1 MTAKTFIKPEDIERV
16 LENGRRMTMYQIM
29 HRLGLS
35 HATTLYRML
44 PAMLAA
50 GRVFRA
56 REDVDHDSAH
66 THYVYYTSAPAPV
79 AAPYRDMRLTETMS
93 GYGQELNRFAALC
106 MASRRAI

>member
-1 MTAKTFIKPEDIERV
+1 MTAQIHIKPEDIERV
-16 LENGRRMTMYQIM
+16 LENGRRMTLHQIKR
-29 HRLGLS
+29 RLGV
-35 HATTLYRML
+35 TYDGVLYRTL

-79 AAPYRDMRLTETMS
+79 AAPYPTVLMTGSLT

-106 MASRRAI
+106 MASRRAA